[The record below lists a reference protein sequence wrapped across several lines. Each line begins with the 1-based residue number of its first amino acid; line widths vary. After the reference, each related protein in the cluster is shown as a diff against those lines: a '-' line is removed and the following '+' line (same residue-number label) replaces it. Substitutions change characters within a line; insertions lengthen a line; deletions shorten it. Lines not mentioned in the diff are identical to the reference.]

1 MATDLIKEEL
11 ASRLG
16 LEVASDPKLLAECQ
30 KICEIYGI
38 TPQEL
43 QYKWEA
49 ATYNHNNNFASVRE
63 ATRFTSD
70 SLASVRDQI
79 KRELEQDHGSAKR
92 KGQVRSLASGVAR
105 INRNKMPFVLN
116 RNMHAAQRVPEPL
129 IKIEPDAVNNTE
141 ISAGP
146 RGLRIPGP
154 SRVNFRGPKNDAE
167 SKKKRAYR
175 YMFERTS
182 ERGQVL
188 DTRIE
193 EMAELVQQHYG
204 IQELNDAV
212 NLTDEEVFVVGRI
225 VHDLDSDA
233 KLTESTLTLETSRR
247 LSDHS
252 GKRIPVRFHPALRIR
267 GGAQGAGGLG
277 LFPGAI
283 VALKGK
289 NSGTGSFSATEILV
303 VCARRLPPSLS
314 SSPSMKPSPDDD
326 SFSMYLASGPYTPD
340 TDLNY
345 KPWDSF
351 SQMIRRTK
359 PAVLVLM
366 GPFVDT
372 FHPLIQAG
380 EIDQTPLDL
389 FHRVFLDP
397 IRDFLNLSPG
407 STVILVPS
415 VRDLI
420 STHAVYPQCEFSRLV
435 TKSDPR
441 IQLVPNP
448 CTFSINDITFGATSV
463 DVLFHLQ
470 KEKVLKRGQE
480 VDSVVSL
487 SPEDSGV
494 DPLAN
499 DCRHLLQQRSFY
511 PVFPVPFDLCSEV
524 NLDVTHSPGLRL
536 DDEMEDV
543 APDVL
548 ILPSR
553 LRQFCKTVHST
564 IAINPSTLAKGVYST
579 INVSSSVP
587 GKSLRERLKTEVA
600 KIDA

>member
-1 MATDLIKEEL
+1 MATGSIKEEL
-11 ASRLG
+11 ANCLG

-70 SLASVRDQI
+70 SLAGVRDQI

-92 KGQVRSLASGVAR
+92 KTQVRSLASGVAS

-129 IKIEPDAVNNTE
+129 IKIEPDAVNITE
-141 ISAGP
+141 ISTGS
-146 RGLRIPGP
+146 RGLRVAGP
-154 SRVNFRGPKNDAE
+154 SRVHFRGPKNDAE

-204 IQELNDAV
+204 IQEFNDAV
-212 NLTDEEVFVVGRI
+212 NMTDEEVFVVGRI

-283 VALKGK
+283 VALKGR
-289 NSGTGSFSATEILV
+289 NGGTGSFSATEILV
-303 VCARRLPPSLS
+303 VCARRLAPFSF
-314 SSPSMKPSPDDD
+314 SPSMKPSPDDD

-340 TDLNY
+340 TDLSF

-359 PAVLVLM
+359 PAVVVLL

-407 STVILVPS
+407 STVILIPS

-448 CTFSINDITFGATSV
+448 CKFSINDITFGATSV

-487 SPEDSGV
+487 SPEDTGV

-587 GKSLRERLKTEVA
+587 GKSLRERLRTEVA